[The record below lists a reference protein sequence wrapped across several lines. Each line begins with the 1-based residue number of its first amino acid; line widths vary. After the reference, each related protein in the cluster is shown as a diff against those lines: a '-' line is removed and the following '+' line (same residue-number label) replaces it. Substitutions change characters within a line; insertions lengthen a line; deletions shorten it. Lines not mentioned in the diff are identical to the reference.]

1 MQSTV
6 EVSNIN
12 RGSLTL
18 SNPSATGSRNMTQA
32 QVVMVDGKD
41 LPLHCPT
48 NKTPSWNSHPR
59 VFLDISVTCEAKCP
73 YCGTDYKLIP
83 GTEPH
88 GH

>member
-1 MQSTV
+1 
-6 EVSNIN
+6 
-12 RGSLTL
+12 
-18 SNPSATGSRNMTQA
+18 MTQA

-48 NKTPSWNSHPR
+48 NQTPAWNSH
-59 VFLDISVTCEAKCP
+59 
-73 YCGTDYKLIP
+73 CGAEYKLVP